1 MNGAD
6 HPLSFPCH
14 SSSVLS
20 IDKAPDM
27 VKLKEHL
34 AECGPYWED
43 DGNEATAAEHQVYEK
58 LAKINL

>member
-1 MNGAD
+1 VCFV
-6 HPLSFPCH
+6 PLDL
-14 SSSVLS
+14 VLS
-20 IDKAPDM
+20 IDKAPEM

-43 DGNEATAAEHQVYEK
+43 DGVEATAAEHEVYEK